1 MSLTL
6 ETANDVLK
14 LDYKGPLREQLNH
27 TTFLLSQIE
36 SNTDDIVGKH
46 AVVPIHT
53 SRTSGVGARA
63 EGGTLPTAGNQG
75 YNDVRVPLRR
85 NYGRIQI
92 SGPTIQAM
100 SSDRGAFVRAVE
112 SETQGAVTD
121 LKRDVN
127 RQVHGTSNGVIAT
140 AGTTTTSNTLQLLAS
155 ATSRTQLRQAW
166 NQGGMVI
173 DIGTVANPTAVA
185 SARTVTAVDYD
196 NATLTISGAAVSTT
210 SGTHFIF
217 RHGNGG
223 ASDNSGNPGGQDGQ
237 YELTGLQSIVSATA
251 DIQTITTS
259 SVPVWQSSVFG
270 NGGTNRSLSEN
281 LVNRAI
287 QDTEIESGEQIR
299 LLLSNAPV
307 NRAAASLLTATRRNV
322 DNVALE
328 AGYSGIKW
336 TALAEGMRQSGGDV
350 ALVWDQ
356 DCKENTLYGLCT
368 DKLVQYVGSDWDW
381 MDQDGAVLS
390 RVANQDA
397 YEATLYKYHELA
409 TTKRNAHFRIDDIS
423 HVD

>member
-6 ETANDVLK
+6 STADEVLK
-14 LDYKGPLREQLNH
+14 EDYKGPLREQLNN
-27 TTFLLSQIE
+27 TTFLLSQLE
-36 SNTDDIVGKH
+36 SNTDDIVGRH
-46 AVVPIHT
+46 AVVPLHT

-63 EGGTLPTAGNQG
+63 EGGTLPTAGSQG

-92 SGPTIQAM
+92 SGPVIQAM
-100 SSDRGAFVRAVE
+100 SSDRGAFIRAIE
-112 SETQGAVTD
+112 SETQGVVTD

-127 RQVHGTSNGVIAT
+127 RQVHGSSNGVIAT
-140 AGTTTTSNTLQLLAS
+140 CGTTSSSTTLQLATTTT
-155 ATSRTQLRQAW
+155 RTQMRQAW
-166 NQGGMVI
+166 NQGGMVV
-173 DIGTVANPTAVA
+173 DIGTVADPDSVA

-196 NATLTISGAAVSTT
+196 NKTLTISGAAVSTT
-210 SGTHFIF
+210 NGTHFIF
-217 RHGNGG
+217 RTGSGG
-223 ASDNSGNPGGQDGQ
+223 ASDNSGNPGGADGQ
-237 YELTGLQSIVSATA
+237 FEVTGLQSIVDDTA
-251 DIQTITTS
+251 NIQTITTS
-259 SVPVWQSSVFG
+259 SVPVWKSLVFD
-270 NGGTNRSLSEN
+270 NGGTNRALSEN

-287 QDTEIESGEQIR
+287 QDTEIESGEQIK

-356 DCKENTLYGLCT
+356 DAKENTLFGICT

-390 RVANQDA
+390 RVGNQDA
-397 YEATLYKYHELA
+397 YEATLFKYHEVA

>member
-6 ETANDVLK
+6 TTANDVLK
-14 LDYKGPLREQLNH
+14 LDYKGPVREQLNN

-36 SNTDDIVGKH
+36 SNSDDIVGKH
-46 AVVPIHT
+46 AVVPVHT

-75 YNDVRVPLRR
+75 YQDVRVPLRR

-112 SETQGAVTD
+112 SETSGATDD

-140 AGTTTTSNTLQLLAS
+140 CGTTTSSTTLQL
-155 ATSRTQLRQAW
+155 ATATTATQMRQAF
-166 NQGGMVI
+166 NDGGMVI
-173 DIGTVANPTAVA
+173 DIGTVADPTAVA
-185 SARTVTAVDYD
+185 SARTVTDVDED
-196 NATLTISGAAVSTT
+196 NKTLTISGAAVTT
-210 SGTHFIF
+210 SSSHFIF
-217 RHGNGG
+217 RAGNGG
-223 ASDNSGNPGGQDGQ
+223 ASDNTGNPGGQDGQ
-237 YELTGLQSIVSATA
+237 LELTGLQSIIDDTA
-251 DIQTITTS
+251 DIQTLTTS
-259 SVPVWQSSVFG
+259 SVRVWKSKVFG
-270 NGGTNRSLSEN
+270 NSGTNRALSEN

-287 QDTEIESGEQIR
+287 QETEIKSGEQIK

-322 DNVALE
+322 DNVNLE
-328 AGYSGIKW
+328 AGYAGIKW
-336 TALAEGMRQSGGDV
+336 TALAEGMRQSGGDT

-356 DCKENTLYGLCT
+356 DCVENTLYGIAT

-390 RVANQDA
+390 RVSNQDA

>member
-14 LDYKGPLREQLNH
+14 LDYKGPLRDQLNH

-36 SNTDDIVGKH
+36 SNSDDIVGKH

-63 EGGTLPTAGNQG
+63 EGGTLPTAGAQG

-112 SETQGAVTD
+112 SETSGATTD

-140 AGTTTTSNTLQLLAS
+140 CGTTSASNTLQLLG
-155 ATSRTQLRQAW
+155 TTTRTQMRQAW

-173 DIGTVANPTAVA
+173 DIGTVADPDTVA
-185 SARTVTAVDYD
+185 ASRTVTAVDYD
-196 NATLTISGAAVSTT
+196 NKTLTISGAAVSTT

-217 RHGNGG
+217 RAGNGG
-223 ASDNSGNPGGQDGQ
+223 ASDNTGNPGGQDGQ
-237 YELTGLQSIVSATA
+237 LELTGLQSIVSDTA
-251 DIQTITTS
+251 DIQTIDTS
-259 SVPVWQSSVFG
+259 AVPVWQSQVFD
-270 NGGTNRSLSEN
+270 NSGTNRALSEN
-281 LVNRAI
+281 LINRAI
-287 QDTEIESGEQIR
+287 QDTEIESGEQIK

-307 NRAAASLLTATRRNV
+307 NRAAASLLTATRRNL

-356 DCKENTLYGLCT
+356 DAKENTLYGLAT

>member
-14 LDYKGPLREQLNH
+14 LDYKGPLRDQLNN

-36 SNTDDIVGKH
+36 SNSDDIVGKH

-63 EGGTLPTAGNQG
+63 EGGTLPTAGAQG

-112 SETQGAVTD
+112 SETSGATTD

-140 AGTTTTSNTLQLLAS
+140 CGTTSASTTLQLLG
-155 ATSRTQLRQAW
+155 TTTRTQMRQAW

-173 DIGTVANPTAVA
+173 DIGTVADPDTVA
-185 SARTVTAVDYD
+185 ASRTVTAVDYD
-196 NATLTISGAAVSTT
+196 NKTLTISGATVSTT
-210 SGTHFIF
+210 NGTHFIF
-217 RHGNGG
+217 RTGNGG
-223 ASDNSGNPGGQDGQ
+223 ASDNSGNPGGADGQ
-237 YELTGLQSIVSATA
+237 LELTGLQSIVSATA
-251 DIQTITTS
+251 NIQTITTS
-259 SVPVWQSSVFG
+259 SVPVWKSSVYA

-287 QDTEIESGEQIR
+287 QDTEIESGEQIK

-307 NRAAASLLTATRRNV
+307 NRAAASLLTATRRNL

-356 DCKENTLYGLCT
+356 DAKENTLYGLAT

>member
-6 ETANDVLK
+6 TTADEVLK
-14 LDYKGPLREQLNH
+14 EDYKGPVREQLNN
-27 TTFLLSQIE
+27 TVFLLSQLE
-36 SNTDDIVGKH
+36 SNTDDIVGRH

-63 EGGTLPTAGNQG
+63 EGGTLPTAGSQG
-75 YNDVRVPLRR
+75 HKTVRIPLRR

-92 SGPTIQAM
+92 SGPVIQAM
-100 SSDRGAFVRAVE
+100 SSDRGAFVRAVDN
-112 SETQGAVTD
+112 ETTGLTSD

-140 AGTTTTSNTLQLLAS
+140 CGTTTASTTLQL
-155 ATSRTQLRQAW
+155 ATSTTATQIRQAY
-166 NQGGMVI
+166 NDGGMVI

-185 SARTVTAVDYD
+185 SARTVTGYD
-196 NATLTISGAAVSTT
+196 EAAKTLTISGAAVTT
-210 SGTHFIF
+210 DGTHFIF

-223 ASDNSGNPGGQDGQ
+223 ASDNSGDPDDDGQ
-237 YELTGLQSIVSATA
+237 REVTGLQSIVDDTA
-251 DIQTITTS
+251 NIQTLTTS
-259 SVPVWQSSVFG
+259 AVPTWKSLVVA
-270 NGGTNRSLSEN
+270 NGGTNRALSEN
-281 LVNRAI
+281 LINKAI
-287 QDTEIESGEQIR
+287 QDTEIRSGEQIK

-322 DNVALE
+322 DNVDLE
-328 AGYSGIKW
+328 AGYRGIKW
-336 TALAEGMRQSGGDV
+336 TALAEGMRQSGGDC

-356 DCKENTLYGLCT
+356 DCVENTLFGLAT

-390 RVANQDA
+390 RVSNQDA
-397 YEATLYKYHELA
+397 YEATMFKYHEVA
-409 TTKRNAHFRIDDIS
+409 TTKRNAHFRIDDIA

>member
-6 ETANDVLK
+6 DAANEVLK
-14 LDYKGPLREQLNH
+14 EDYKGPIREQLNN
-27 TTFLLSQIE
+27 TTFLLSQLD
-36 SNTDDIVGKH
+36 SNTDDIVGRH

-53 SRTSGVGARA
+53 SRTTGVGARP
-63 EGGTLPTAGNQG
+63 EGGTLPTAGSQG
-75 YNDVRVPLRR
+75 YKDVRVPLRR

-92 SGPTIQAM
+92 SGPVIQAM
-100 SSDRGAFVRAVE
+100 SSDRGAFIRAIE

-140 AGTTTTSNTLQLLAS
+140 CGETAASTTLQLA
-155 ATSRTQLRQAW
+155 ATTTQTQMRQAF
-166 NQGGMVI
+166 NDGGMVI
-173 DIGTVANPTAVA
+173 DIGTVADPDSVA
-185 SARTVTAVDYD
+185 ASRTVTAVDYD
-196 NATLTISGAAVSTT
+196 NLTLTISGAAVSTT
-210 SGTHFIF
+210 DGTHFIF
-217 RHGNGG
+217 RAGSGG
-223 ASDNSGNPGGQDGQ
+223 ASDNSGDPGGADGQ
-237 YELTGLQSIVSATA
+237 YELTGLQSIVDDTA
-251 DIQTITTS
+251 DIQTIDTS
-259 SVPVWQSSVFG
+259 AVPTWQSLVFG
-270 NGGTNRSLSEN
+270 NSGTTRALSEN

-287 QDTEIESGEQIR
+287 QDTEIRSGEQIK

-322 DNVALE
+322 DNVSLE

-336 TALAEGMRQSGGDV
+336 TALAEGMRQTQGDT

-356 DCKENTLYGLCT
+356 DCVENTLFGLAT

-381 MDQDGAVLS
+381 MDKDGAVLS
-390 RVANQDA
+390 RVPDEDA
-397 YEATLYKYHELA
+397 YEATLFKYHEVA
-409 TTKRNAHFRIDDIS
+409 TSKRNAHFRIDDIA

>member
-6 ETANDVLK
+6 TTADEVLK
-14 LDYKGPLREQLNH
+14 EDYKGPVREQLNN
-27 TTFLLSQIE
+27 TTFLLSQLD
-36 SNTDDIVGKH
+36 SNTDDIVGRH

-53 SRTSGVGARA
+53 NRTSGVGARA
-63 EGGTLPTAGNQG
+63 EGGTLPTAGSQG
-75 YNDVRVPLRR
+75 HKVVRVPLRR

-92 SGPTIQAM
+92 SGPVIQAM
-100 SSDRGAFVRAVE
+100 SSDRGSFIRAVE
-112 SETQGAVTD
+112 SETSGLTHD

-127 RQVHGTSNGVIAT
+127 RQVHGTSNGVIA
-140 AGTTTTSNTLQLLAS
+140 ACGTTSGSTTLQLA
-155 ATSRTQLRQAW
+155 ATTTATQIRQAF
-166 NQGGMVI
+166 NDGGMVI
-173 DIGTVANPTAVA
+173 DIGTIANPIAVDEA
-185 SARTVTAVDYD
+185 LTVTAFDDV
-196 NATLTISGAAVSTT
+196 NLTLTVSASVTT
-210 SGTHFIF
+210 TGSHFIF
-217 RHGNGG
+217 RHGAGG
-223 ASDNSGNPGGQDGQ
+223 ASDNSGDPDDDGQ
-237 YELTGLQSIVSATA
+237 RELTGLQSIVDDTA

-259 SVPVWQSSVFG
+259 AVPTWKSLVVD
-270 NGGTNRSLSEN
+270 NGGTTRALSEN
-281 LVNRAI
+281 LVNKAI
-287 QDTEIESGEQIR
+287 QDTEIRSGEQIK

-336 TALAEGMRQSGGDV
+336 TALGEGMRQAGGDT

-356 DCKENTLYGLCT
+356 DCKENTLFGLAT

-390 RVANQDA
+390 RVSNQDA
-397 YEATLYKYHELA
+397 YEATMFKYHEVA
-409 TTKRNAHFRIDDIS
+409 TSKRNAHFRIDDIA